1 MHRRHCVD
9 LGGIQG
15 ARSFVNPCTNL
26 RLEALAAERGGK
38 TVFADVNV
46 NVASGTLL
54 RVLGPNGAGKTT
66 LLRVLAGLG
75 AASAGTVQWHAV
87 DSMELRP
94 GEAAVFAGHANAM
107 NDALTVAE
115 NLSYAAALAGLDGTT
130 PVVRRALTQLGVEK
144 LINRRFG
151 SLSQGQ
157 RKRASL
163 ARLLLR
169 AQPGE
174 RAWLLDEPFVALD
187 TDTQSQL
194 ALLISQELAAG
205 AIVVLT
211 SHQTV
216 AINASRIQELAL

>member
-1 MHRRHCVD
+1 M
-9 LGGIQG
+9 
-15 ARSFVNPCTNL
+15 SPCANL
-26 RLEALAAERGGK
+26 RLEVLAAERGGK
-38 TVFADVNV
+38 TVFSGVNV
-46 NVASGTLL
+46 DVAAGTLL

-66 LLRVLAGLG
+66 LLRILAGLG
-75 AASAGTVQWHAV
+75 AASAGAV
-87 DSMELRP
+87 RWLASDSTELRP
-94 GEAAVFAGHANAM
+94 SEAAVFAGHANAM

-144 LINRRFG
+144 LVNRRFG

-187 TDTQSQL
+187 ADTQAQL
-194 ALLISQELAAG
+194 ASLISEELEAG

-216 AINASRIQELAL
+216 TINAVKMQELTL

>member
-1 MHRRHCVD
+1 M
-9 LGGIQG
+9 
-15 ARSFVNPCTNL
+15 NPCSSL

-38 TVFADVNV
+38 AVFTDVSVNV
-46 NVASGTLL
+46 EARTLL

-66 LLRVLAGLG
+66 LLRILAGLG
-75 AASAGTVQWHAV
+75 APSAGSVQWRAPD
-87 DSMELRP
+87 DSERSP
-94 GEAAVFAGHANAM
+94 NEAAMFAGHANAM
-107 NDALTVAE
+107 NEALTVAE
-115 NLSYAAALAGLDGTT
+115 NLSYAAALAGIDCT
-130 PVVRRALTQLGVEK
+130 PMNLRRALTQLGVEK

-169 AQPGE
+169 AQAGE

-187 TDTQSQL
+187 TDTQAQL
-194 ALLISQELAAG
+194 AALIGEELAAG

-211 SHQTV
+211 SHQAV
-216 AINASRIQELAL
+216 AINAPKMQELML

>member
-1 MHRRHCVD
+1 MNRC
-9 LGGIQG
+9 
-15 ARSFVNPCTNL
+15 ANL

-38 TVFADVNV
+38 AVFAEVNV
-46 NVASGTLL
+46 DLAAGTLL

-66 LLRVLAGLG
+66 LLRILAGLG
-75 AASAGTVQWHAV
+75 AASAGSMHWHGV
-87 DSMELRP
+87 DSTELRP
-94 GEAAVFAGHANAM
+94 NEAAVFAGHSNAM
-107 NDALTVAE
+107 NDGLSVAE
-115 NLSYAAALAGLDGTT
+115 NLSYAAALAGFDSTT
-130 PVVRRALTQLGVEK
+130 PVLNRALTQLGVEK

-169 AQPGE
+169 AHPGE

-187 TDTQSQL
+187 TDTQSHL
-194 ALLISQELAAG
+194 ALLISEELAAG

-216 AINASRIQELAL
+216 AINAPRIQELAL

>member
-1 MHRRHCVD
+1 M
-9 LGGIQG
+9 
-15 ARSFVNPCTNL
+15 F
-26 RLEALAAERGGK
+26 AE
-38 TVFADVNV
+38 VNV
-46 NVASGTLL
+46 NLAAGTLL

-66 LLRVLAGLG
+66 LLRILAGLG
-75 AASAGTVQWHAV
+75 AASAGSVHWHGV
-87 DSMELRP
+87 DSTELRP
-94 GEAAVFAGHANAM
+94 NDAAVFAGHANAM

-115 NLSYAAALAGLDGTT
+115 NLSYAAALAGFDGAT
-130 PVVRRALTQLGVEK
+130 PVVRRALAHLAVEK

-157 RKRASL
+157 RKRVSL

-194 ALLISQELAAG
+194 ASLISEELAAG

-211 SHQTV
+211 SHQAV
-216 AINASRIQELAL
+216 AINAPKIQELTL

>member
-1 MHRRHCVD
+1 M
-9 LGGIQG
+9 
-15 ARSFVNPCTNL
+15 
-26 RLEALAAERGGK
+26 
-38 TVFADVNV
+38 
-46 NVASGTLL
+46 
-54 RVLGPNGAGKTT
+54 
-66 LLRVLAGLG
+66 
-75 AASAGTVQWHAV
+75 
-87 DSMELRP
+87 
-94 GEAAVFAGHANAM
+94 
-107 NDALTVAE
+107 
-115 NLSYAAALAGLDGTT
+115 
-130 PVVRRALTQLGVEK
+130 EK

-194 ALLISQELAAG
+194 ASLISEELAAG

-216 AINASRIQELAL
+216 AINAPKIQELTL

>member
-1 MHRRHCVD
+1 MSSC
-9 LGGIQG
+9 
-15 ARSFVNPCTNL
+15 ANL

-38 TVFADVNV
+38 TVFADVNADV
-46 NVASGTLL
+46 DAGTLL

-66 LLRVLAGLG
+66 LLRIIAGLG
-75 AASAGTVQWHAV
+75 AASSGAVRWQAV
-87 DSMELRP
+87 DATERRSS
-94 GEAAVFAGHANAM
+94 EAAVFAGHANAM

-115 NLSYAAALAGLDGTT
+115 NLSYAAALAGFDGTT
-130 PVVRRALTQLGVEK
+130 AVVRRALTQLGVEK
-144 LINRRFG
+144 LINRRVG

-169 AQPGE
+169 SLPGE

-187 TDTQSQL
+187 TDTQIQL
-194 ALLISQELAAG
+194 AALISEELAAG
-205 AIVVLT
+205 ALVVLT

-216 AINASRIQELAL
+216 QINAGKVQELTL

>member
-1 MHRRHCVD
+1 MNHR
-9 LGGIQG
+9 
-15 ARSFVNPCTNL
+15 ANL
-26 RLEALAAERGGK
+26 RLEALAAERGGR
-38 TVFADVNV
+38 TVFADINV
-46 NVASGTLL
+46 VVTAGTLL

-66 LLRVLAGLG
+66 LLRILAGLG
-75 AASAGTVQWHAV
+75 AASAGAV
-87 DSMELRP
+87 CWRAPDSTELRP
-94 GEAAVFAGHANAM
+94 SEAAVFAGHSNTM

-115 NLSYAAALAGLDGTT
+115 NLSYAAALAGFDGKTI
-130 PVVRRALTQLGVEK
+130 VVRRALAQLGVEK

-187 TDTQSQL
+187 ADTQAHL
-194 ALLISQELAAG
+194 ASLITQELEAG

-216 AINASRIQELAL
+216 AINAPKTQELAL

>member
-1 MHRRHCVD
+1 M
-9 LGGIQG
+9 I
-15 ARSFVNPCTNL
+15 
-26 RLEALAAERGGK
+26 
-38 TVFADVNV
+38 
-46 NVASGTLL
+46 ASGTLL

-66 LLRVLAGLG
+66 LLRILAGLG
-75 AASAGTVQWHAV
+75 AASAGSVHWHLSDATQ
-87 DSMELRP
+87 LRAS
-94 GEAAVFAGHANAM
+94 ETSVFAGHANAM

-115 NLSYAAALAGLDGTT
+115 NLSYAAALAGFDGATT
-130 PVVRRALTQLGVEK
+130 NVRRALAQLGVEK
-144 LINRRFG
+144 LIHRRFG

-169 AQPGE
+169 TQPGA

-187 TDTQSQL
+187 TDTQEKL
-194 ALLISQELAAG
+194 AALIAEELASG

-216 AINASRIQELAL
+216 AINAPKIQELLL

>member
-1 MHRRHCVD
+1 M
-9 LGGIQG
+9 
-15 ARSFVNPCTNL
+15 SSSTSL

-38 TVFADVNV
+38 TVFSDVNADV
-46 NVASGTLL
+46 AAATLL

-66 LLRVLAGLG
+66 LLRILAGLG
-75 AASAGTVQWHAV
+75 AASAGAVQWHAV
-87 DSMELRP
+87 DSTQRRP
-94 GEAAVFAGHANAM
+94 SEAAVFASHANAM

-115 NLSYAAALAGLDGTT
+115 NLSYSAVLSGFDGS
-130 PVVRRALTQLGVEK
+130 PSNVRRALTQIGVEK

-187 TDTQSQL
+187 SDTQLQL
-194 ALLISQELAAG
+194 ASLISEELAAG

-216 AINASRIQELAL
+216 VIDAPKIQELKL

>member
-1 MHRRHCVD
+1 V
-9 LGGIQG
+9 
-15 ARSFVNPCTNL
+15 SPCANL

-38 TVFADVNV
+38 KVFADINV
-46 NVASGTLL
+46 NVEAGTLL

-66 LLRVLAGLG
+66 LLRILAGLG
-75 AASAGTVQWHAV
+75 AASAGALHWHAA
-87 DSMELRP
+87 DGTALDP
-94 GEAAVFAGHANAM
+94 TEAALFAGHATAM

-115 NLSYAAALAGLDGTT
+115 NLSYAAALAGFDGAIAN
-130 PVVRRALTQLGVEK
+130 VRRALTHLGVEK
-144 LINRRFG
+144 LINRRVG

-169 AQPGE
+169 TTPGE

-194 ALLISQELAAG
+194 AALISQELAAG

-216 AINASRIQELAL
+216 SIGAAKIQELAL

>member
-1 MHRRHCVD
+1 MHRGHRVG
-9 LGGIQG
+9 LGGLQG
-15 ARSFVNPCTNL
+15 ARSFVNPCTRL
-26 RLEALAAERGGK
+26 RLEALASERGGK
-38 TVFADVNV
+38 AVFADVNV
-46 NVASGTLL
+46 EVSAGTLL

-66 LLRVLAGLG
+66 LLRILAGLG
-75 AASAGTVQWHAV
+75 TASAGSARWCTADVVECRA
-87 DSMELRP
+87 S
-94 GEAAVFAGHANAM
+94 EAAVFVGHANAM

-115 NLSYAAALAGLDGTT
+115 NLTYSAALAGFDGSSDN
-130 PVVRRALTQLGVEK
+130 VRRALTQLGMEK

-169 AQPGE
+169 THAGE

-187 TDTQSQL
+187 ADTQLQL
-194 ALLISQELAAG
+194 ALLIGEELAAG

-216 AINASRIQELAL
+216 AINAPKSQELLL

>member
-1 MHRRHCVD
+1 M
-9 LGGIQG
+9 
-15 ARSFVNPCTNL
+15 SPCANL
-26 RLEALAAERGGK
+26 RLEVLAAERGGK
-38 TVFADVNV
+38 TVFSGVNV
-46 NVASGTLL
+46 DVAAGTLL

-66 LLRVLAGLG
+66 LLRILAGLG
-75 AASAGTVQWHAV
+75 AASAGEVCWLAS
-87 DSMELRP
+87 DSTELRP
-94 GEAAVFAGHANAM
+94 SEAAVFAGHANAM

-115 NLSYAAALAGLDGTT
+115 NLSYAAALAGFDGTT

-187 TDTQSQL
+187 ADTQAQL
-194 ALLISQELAAG
+194 ASLISEELEAG

-216 AINASRIQELAL
+216 AINASKIQELTL

>member
-1 MHRRHCVD
+1 M
-9 LGGIQG
+9 
-15 ARSFVNPCTNL
+15 NPSTRL

-46 NVASGTLL
+46 DVAAGTLL

-66 LLRVLAGLG
+66 LLRILAGLA
-75 AASAGTVQWHAV
+75 AASAGTVRWHAV
-87 DSMELRP
+87 DSTARRP
-94 GEAAVFAGHANAM
+94 SEAAVFAGHANAM
-107 NDALTVAE
+107 NDAHTVAE
-115 NLSYAAALAGLDGTT
+115 NLSYAAALAGFDSTT
-130 PVVRRALTQLGVEK
+130 PVLNRALTQLGVEK

-187 TDTQSQL
+187 TDTQAQL
-194 ALLISQELAAG
+194 ASLISEELAAG

-216 AINASRIQELAL
+216 AINAATIRALAL

>member
-1 MHRRHCVD
+1 MGRLQSTRCIV
-9 LGGIQG
+9 
-15 ARSFVNPCTNL
+15 SPCANL

-38 TVFADVNV
+38 KVFADINV
-46 NVASGTLL
+46 NVEAGTLL

-66 LLRVLAGLG
+66 LLRILAGLG
-75 AASAGTVQWHAV
+75 AASAGSVHWRAS
-87 DSMELRP
+87 DARELP
-94 GEAAVFAGHANAM
+94 ASEAALFAGHATAM

-115 NLSYAAALAGLDGTT
+115 NLSYAAALAGFNGTT
-130 PVVRRALTQLGVEK
+130 ANVRRALTHLGVEK
-144 LINRRFG
+144 LINRRVG

-169 AQPGE
+169 KTPGE

-194 ALLISQELAAG
+194 ATLISEELAAG

-216 AINASRIQELAL
+216 TINAAKIQELAL

>member
-1 MHRRHCVD
+1 M
-9 LGGIQG
+9 
-15 ARSFVNPCTNL
+15 SPCANL
-26 RLEALAAERGGK
+26 RLEVLAAERGGK
-38 TVFADVNV
+38 TVFSGVNV
-46 NVASGTLL
+46 DVAAGTLL

-66 LLRVLAGLG
+66 LLRILAGLG
-75 AASAGTVQWHAV
+75 AASAGAV
-87 DSMELRP
+87 RWLASDSTELRP
-94 GEAAVFAGHANAM
+94 SEAAVFAGHANAM

-187 TDTQSQL
+187 ADTQAQL
-194 ALLISQELAAG
+194 ASLISEELEAG

-216 AINASRIQELAL
+216 AINASKIQELTL

>member
-1 MHRRHCVD
+1 MN
-9 LGGIQG
+9 
-15 ARSFVNPCTNL
+15 ARANL

-38 TVFADVNV
+38 HVFADVTMDV
-46 NVASGTLL
+46 VAGTLL

-66 LLRVLAGLG
+66 LLRILAGLG
-75 AASAGTVQWHAV
+75 AASAGSVRWHLSDATERRA
-87 DSMELRP
+87 S
-94 GEAAVFAGHANAM
+94 EAAVFAGHANAM

-115 NLSYAAALAGLDGTT
+115 NLSYAAALAGFDGTMAN
-130 PVVRRALTQLGVEK
+130 VRRALAQLDVEK
-144 LINRRFG
+144 LIHRRFG

-187 TDTQSQL
+187 TDTQAKL
-194 ALLISQELAAG
+194 AAFISEELAAG
-205 AIVVLT
+205 ALVVLT

-216 AINASRIQELAL
+216 AINAPKSQELLL

>member
-1 MHRRHCVD
+1 MHRGNCVS

-15 ARSFVNPCTNL
+15 ARSFVNPSTRL
-26 RLEALAAERGGK
+26 RLEALTAERGGK

-46 NVASGTLL
+46 AVAAGTLL

-66 LLRVLAGLG
+66 LLRILAGLA
-75 AASAGTVQWHAV
+75 AASAGTVRWHAV
-87 DSMELRP
+87 DSTERRP
-94 GEAAVFAGHANAM
+94 GEAAIFAGHANAM

-115 NLSYAAALAGLDGTT
+115 NLSYAAALVGFDSS
-130 PVVRRALTQLGVEK
+130 PSNVRRALTQLGVEK

-169 AQPGE
+169 THPGE

-187 TDTQSQL
+187 ADTQSQL
-194 ALLISQELAAG
+194 ALLISEELAAG

>member
-1 MHRRHCVD
+1 M
-9 LGGIQG
+9 
-15 ARSFVNPCTNL
+15 SPCANL
-26 RLEALAAERGGK
+26 RLEVLAAERGGK
-38 TVFADVNV
+38 TVFSGVNV
-46 NVASGTLL
+46 DVAAGTLL

-66 LLRVLAGLG
+66 LLRILAGLG
-75 AASAGTVQWHAV
+75 AASAGAV
-87 DSMELRP
+87 RWLASDSTELRP
-94 GEAAVFAGHANAM
+94 SEAAVFAGHANAM

-115 NLSYAAALAGLDGTT
+115 NLSYAAALAGFDGTT

-144 LINRRFG
+144 LVNRRFG

-187 TDTQSQL
+187 ADTQAQL
-194 ALLISQELAAG
+194 ASLISEELEAG

-216 AINASRIQELAL
+216 AINASKIQELTL

>member
-1 MHRRHCVD
+1 MTHR
-9 LGGIQG
+9 
-15 ARSFVNPCTNL
+15 ANL

-38 TVFADVNV
+38 TVFSGVNV
-46 NVASGTLL
+46 EVAAGTLL

-66 LLRVLAGLG
+66 LLRIVAGLG
-75 AASAGTVQWHAV
+75 AGSAGAV
-87 DSMELRP
+87 RWRATDSTELRP
-94 GEAAVFAGHANAM
+94 SEAAVFAGHSNAM

-115 NLSYAAALAGLDGTT
+115 NLSYAAALAGFDGTT
-130 PVVRRALTQLGVEK
+130 PVVRRALTRLGVDK

-169 AQPGE
+169 AQPGA

-187 TDTQSQL
+187 ADTQAQL
-194 ALLISQELAAG
+194 ASLISEELAAG

-216 AINASRIQELAL
+216 AINAQTTRELLL

>member
-1 MHRRHCVD
+1 M
-9 LGGIQG
+9 
-15 ARSFVNPCTNL
+15 NPCANL
-26 RLEALAAERGGK
+26 RIEALAAERGGK
-38 TVFADVNV
+38 TVFADVSV
-46 NVASGTLL
+46 DVAAGTLL

-66 LLRVLAGLG
+66 LLRILAGLA
-75 AASAGTVQWHAV
+75 AASAGAVRWHAV
-87 DSMELRP
+87 DSTEFGARD
-94 GEAAVFAGHANAM
+94 AAVFAGHANAM

-115 NLSYAAALAGLDGTT
+115 NLSYAAALAGFDSTT
-130 PVVRRALTQLGVEK
+130 PVVRRALVQLGVEK
-144 LINRRFG
+144 LINRRVG

-169 AQPGE
+169 ARPGE

-187 TDTQSQL
+187 VDTQAQL
-194 ALLISQELAAG
+194 ASLITQELEAG

-216 AINASRIQELAL
+216 AIDAPKTRELKL

>member
-1 MHRRHCVD
+1 M
-9 LGGIQG
+9 GGIQG
-15 ARSFVNPCTNL
+15 ARDIVSRIANL
-26 RLEALAAERGGK
+26 RIEALAAERGGK
-38 TVFADVNV
+38 AVFADVNLD
-46 NVASGTLL
+46 VAAGTLL

-66 LLRVLAGLG
+66 LLRILAGLS
-75 AASAGTVQWHAV
+75 AASAGSVRWSAA
-87 DSMELRP
+87 DSIERR
-94 GEAAVFAGHANAM
+94 ANDASIFAGHANAM

-115 NLSYAAALAGLDGTT
+115 NLSYAAALAGFDGSS
-130 PVVRRALTQLGVEK
+130 VNVGRALTQLGVEK

-169 AQPGE
+169 TQPGE

-187 TDTQSQL
+187 TDTQLQL
-194 ALLISQELAAG
+194 ASLISKELAAG

-211 SHQTV
+211 SHQAV
-216 AINASRIQELAL
+216 VINAPKLQELTL

>member
-1 MHRRHCVD
+1 MHRWDRVS
-9 LGGIQG
+9 LGRVQG
-15 ARSFVNPCTNL
+15 ARRFVNPCANL

-38 TVFADVNV
+38 TVFADLNV
-46 NVASGTLL
+46 DVAAGTLL

-66 LLRVLAGLG
+66 LLRTLAGLG
-75 AASAGTVQWHAV
+75 AASAGLIRWRAV
-87 DSMELRP
+87 DSIELRP
-94 GEAAVFAGHANAM
+94 HEAAIFAGHANAM

-115 NLSYAAALAGLDGTT
+115 NLSYAAALAGFDGLSAN
-130 PVVRRALTQLGVEK
+130 VHRALTQLGVDK

-169 AQPGE
+169 SQPGE

-187 TDTQSQL
+187 ADTQTQL
-194 ALLISQELAAG
+194 AALISEELTAG

-216 AINASRIQELAL
+216 TIKAPKIQELTF

>member
-1 MHRRHCVD
+1 MISACR
-9 LGGIQG
+9 
-15 ARSFVNPCTNL
+15 L

-38 TVFADVNV
+38 PVFADVNV
-46 NVASGTLL
+46 DIAAGTLL

-66 LLRVLAGLG
+66 LLRILAGLG
-75 AASAGTVQWHAV
+75 AASAGSVRWLAA
-87 DSMELRP
+87 DSTERSPSETAIL
-94 GEAAVFAGHANAM
+94 AGHASAM

-115 NLSYAAALAGLDGTT
+115 NLSYAAALAGFENSSSN
-130 PVVRRALTQLGVEK
+130 VRRALTQLGVEK
-144 LINRRFG
+144 FINRRFG

-169 AQPGE
+169 AHPGA
-174 RAWLLDEPFVALD
+174 RAWLLDEPFAALD

-194 ALLISQELAAG
+194 ASLISAELAAG

-211 SHQTV
+211 SHQLV
-216 AINASRIQELAL
+216 AINAPKIQELTL

>member
-1 MHRRHCVD
+1 MSPS
-9 LGGIQG
+9 
-15 ARSFVNPCTNL
+15 ARL

-38 TVFADVNV
+38 TVFANINVDVS
-46 NVASGTLL
+46 AGTLL

-66 LLRVLAGLG
+66 LLRILAGLG
-75 AASAGTVQWHAV
+75 AASAGTVQWHAA
-87 DSMELRP
+87 DSMERRP
-94 GEAAVFAGHANAM
+94 NEAAVFAGHANAM

-115 NLSYAAALAGLDGTT
+115 NLSYAAALAGSDCAT
-130 PVVRRALTQLGVEK
+130 PVVLRALTRLGVEK

-169 AQPGE
+169 THAGE

-187 TDTQSQL
+187 TETQSQL
-194 ALLISQELAAG
+194 ASLISEELAAG

-216 AINASRIQELAL
+216 AINASRIHELAL